1 MKFLQTIVFLAAIG
15 VLLFFA
21 NCKNGG
27 GGDEMTEE
35 EKKTQMLTSKDWTV
49 SDASQVNVPD
59 NSATT
64 ADQWVG
70 FTVAVTNGAMN
81 TSGHPT
87 GAQVV
92 WPSGSWDFNDD
103 VTRITREDGVQ
114 MTINKLTDTE
124 FDVTFTVEQG
134 TELGDRVAA
143 LGGEYTFN
151 LE

>member
-1 MKFLQTIVFLAAIG
+1 MKFLQKIVLLSTMSL
-15 VLLFFA
+15 LLFFA
-21 NCKNGG
+21 NCGNSG

-35 EKKTQMLTSKDWTV
+35 EKKTDMLTSKTWSV
-49 SDASQVNVPD
+49 SDASQVVVPS

-64 ADQWVG
+64 ADEWVG
-70 FTVAVTNGAMN
+70 FEVNVTASNMN

-92 WPSGSWDFNDD
+92 WPSGTWSFNDAL
-103 VTRITREDGVQ
+103 TKINREDGVQ

-124 FDVTFTVEQG
+124 FDVTFTVEAG
-134 TELGDRVAA
+134 TEIGGRVAE
-143 LGGEYTFN
+143 LGGDYTFN